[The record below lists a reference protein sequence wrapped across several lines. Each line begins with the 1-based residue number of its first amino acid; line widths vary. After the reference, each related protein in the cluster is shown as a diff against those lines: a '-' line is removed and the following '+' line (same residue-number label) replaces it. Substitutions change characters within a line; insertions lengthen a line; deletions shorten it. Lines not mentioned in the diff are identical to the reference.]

1 MAPEEAE
8 SVFERGSRSRQA
20 LDLVAD
26 KWAILILYA
35 LSLGT
40 LRHGRLQRRIGGIS
54 QKMLTKTLRGLERDG
69 LISREV
75 YPVVPPKVEYSLTP
89 LGRDLMGPLSQL
101 CIWAEEHI
109 GEVEAARAEHDA
121 RYREAD
127 RDRAT

>member
-1 MAPEEAE
+1 MVPNEPD

-26 KWAILILYA
+26 KWAILTLYA

-40 LRHGRLQRRIGGIS
+40 LRHGQLQRRIGGIS

-75 YPVVPPKVEYSLTP
+75 YPVVPPKVEYTLTP
-89 LGRDLMGPLSQL
+89 LGQDLMGPLSQL
-101 CIWAEEHI
+101 CIWAEHHI
-109 GEVEAARAEHDA
+109 GEVEAARANHDA

-127 RDRAT
+127 PGSAT